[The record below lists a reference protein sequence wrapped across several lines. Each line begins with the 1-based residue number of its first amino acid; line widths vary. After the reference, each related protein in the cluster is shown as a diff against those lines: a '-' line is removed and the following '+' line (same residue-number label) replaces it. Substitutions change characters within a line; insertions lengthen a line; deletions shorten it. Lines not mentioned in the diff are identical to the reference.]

1 MYCSSMEA
9 GLNLIGFDSSFTSQ
23 DASHSKAN
31 LNVSNTSLCFTNVL
45 AAARMH
51 HFDRGE
57 IICSGEKKRGREAVA

>member
-1 MYCSSMEA
+1 MEA
-9 GLNLIGFDSSFTSQ
+9 GLNLTGFDSSSTSQ

-51 HFDRGE
+51 HFDGWK
-57 IICSGEKKRGREAVA
+57 IICSAVKKRGREAVA